1 MTSRTVRGVA
11 LLAALV
17 TFGLQPA
24 SGQESRRERGMGRG
38 APGQPGRRAVR
49 VRPGANSDLVVGDEA
64 VAALR
69 GRVGD
74 RLRGRGGDPAH
85 AERAIAVDPS
95 LAVGPE
101 GHLVFLDAAAPEDV
115 AAIAADAAA
124 TDPAATT
131 APTETVPDP
140 DALAVNGLPL
150 HHSNPGAP
158 WTIYVDVESRSVP
171 VHPNMRL
178 ALGLRQSM
186 LVTSGLTLDADP
198 TTFNTDEQLLV
209 SRIWARV
216 AEDYAPFDVDV
227 TTERPA
233 SFTTDA
239 WGGGRVLWNLV
250 TRSETVIGFPAGSLF
265 GIAATAQ
272 LCGIS
277 TGFQGQPTFTFW
289 GTTSPMN
296 HDLIADTISHE
307 AGHVFGLVHD
317 GVMLG
322 NTFMS
327 YYGGHGS
334 GPTSWG
340 PLMGG
345 PTARNVTQWSAGAYP
360 DASNGNVCG
369 PGFQDD
375 IATIGGAVG
384 FRADDTGETVASAA
398 TLTLPA
404 TGIIGSPTDVDV
416 YALPPA
422 SEVRIDVTPFRAGD
436 LTDGGNL
443 DVAAE
448 IVNAAGLVVASADDV
463 SATAATLVATLPPGQ
478 HYLRIR
484 ASFDPTNFPIYGS
497 AGQYTV
503 TGTFTNL
510 VRLTRLIHPDLDDA
524 IKPGRRL
531 PVRFT
536 LSDAVTQT
544 RVQLWSDASPLA
556 ATVLAQ
562 APCVAQR
569 GLRQRC
575 HLKVPRRLPRADT
588 YWLAIQYQSTDGAWI
603 TADVAPD
610 AGIVNPLPLSRD

>member
-1 MTSRTVRGVA
+1 MTSRTVRGLA
-11 LLAALV
+11 LVVALV
-17 TFGLQPA
+17 TAGLQPA
-24 SGQESRRERGMGRG
+24 TGQESRQERGMGRG
-38 APGQPGRRAVR
+38 TPGQPGRRAVR
-49 VRPGANSDLVVGDEA
+49 VRPGPNSDLRTGDDA
-64 VAALR
+64 LTALR
-69 GRVGD
+69 GRAGE
-74 RLRGRGGDPAH
+74 RLRNRGGDPD
-85 AERAIAVDPS
+85 RAALALEVDPS

-101 GHLVFLDAAAPEDV
+101 GHLVFLDAADPEET
-115 AAIAADAAA
+115 AAA
-124 TDPAATT
+124 AAADPAATT

-140 DALAVNGLPL
+140 DALALNGLPL

-158 WTIYVDVESRSVP
+158 WTVYIDVESRSIP
-171 VHPNMRL
+171 VHQNMRL
-178 ALGLRQSM
+178 ALGLRQGI
-186 LVTSGLTLDADP
+186 VNTSGLTLDADAA
-198 TTFNTDEQLLV
+198 TFTAEEQLLV

-216 AEDYAPFDVDV
+216 AEDFAPFDVDV

-233 SFTTDA
+233 SFATDS

-250 TRSETVIGFPAGSLF
+250 TRSETAVGFPAGSLF

-277 TGFQGQPTFTFW
+277 TSFQGQPTFTFW
-289 GTTSPMN
+289 GTTTPMN

-317 GVMLG
+317 GFMLG

-327 YYGGHGS
+327 YYGGHGT

-345 PTARNVTQWSAGAYP
+345 PTARNVTQWSAGEYP
-360 DASNGNVCG
+360 NASNGNVCG

-375 IATIGGAVG
+375 IANIGRAVG
-384 FRADDTGETVASAA
+384 FRTDDVGDTSATSAA
-398 TLTLPA
+398 LTLPA
-404 TGIIGSPTDVDV
+404 TGVIGSPTDVDV

-422 SEVRIDVTPFRAGD
+422 SEGRIDVTPFRAGD

-448 IVNAAGLVVASADDV
+448 IVNAAGLVVASADEV
-463 SATAATLVATLPPGQ
+463 SATAATLSATLPPGQ
-478 HYLRIR
+478 HFLRIR
-484 ASFDPTNFPIYGS
+484 ASFDPTNYPIYGS
-497 AGQYTV
+497 AGRYTV

-510 VRLTRLIHPDLDDA
+510 VRLTRVSHPDLDDE
-524 IKPGRRL
+524 IKPGRRV
-531 PVRFT
+531 PVRFM
-536 LSDAVTQT
+536 LSETVTQA

-556 ATVLAQ
+556 ATVLAE
-562 APCVAQR
+562 APCAAQR

-575 HLKVPRRLPRADT
+575 QLKVPRRLPRADT
-588 YWLAIQYQSTDGAWI
+588 YWLAIQYQGTDGAWV

-610 AGIVNPLPLSRD
+610 AGIVNPLPLRRD

>member
-1 MTSRTVRGVA
+1 MTSRALRVPA

-17 TFGLQPA
+17 VLSLQPTF
-24 SGQESRRERGMGRG
+24 GQESRRGTGMGRG
-38 APGQPGRRAVR
+38 TPGQPGRQAVR
-49 VRPGANSDLVVGDEA
+49 VRPGPNSDLRTGDDA
-64 VAALR
+64 ITALR
-69 GRVGD
+69 GRTGE
-74 RLRGRGGDPAH
+74 RLRTRGGDPDGA
-85 AERAIAVDPS
+85 ASAVETDPS

-101 GHLVFLDAAAPEDV
+101 GHLVFLDAAAPEE
-115 AAIAADAAA
+115 IATAAAA
-124 TDPAATT
+124 TIDPAATT

-158 WTIYVDVESRSVP
+158 WTVYVDVESRTVP

-178 ALGLRQSM
+178 VLGLRQSFV
-186 LVTSGLTLDADP
+186 VTSGLTLDADA
-198 TTFNTDEQLLV
+198 TTFNAEEQLLV

-216 AEDYAPFDVDV
+216 AEDFAPFDVDV

-233 SFTTDA
+233 SFVTDS

-250 TRSETVIGFPAGSLF
+250 TRSENILGFPNGSLF

-277 TGFQGQPTFTFW
+277 TSFQGQPTFTFW
-289 GTTSPMN
+289 QTTTPMN

-307 AGHVFGLVHD
+307 AGHVLGLVHD
-317 GVMLG
+317 GFMLG

-327 YYGGHGS
+327 YYGGHGT

-340 PLMGG
+340 PIMGG
-345 PTARNVTQWSAGAYP
+345 PTARNVTQWSAGDYP
-360 DASNGNVCG
+360 NASNGNVCG

-375 IATIGGAVG
+375 IANIGRAVG
-384 FRADDTGETVASAA
+384 FRVDDVGDTLA
-398 TLTLPA
+398 TATPLSLPA
-404 TGIIGSPTDVDV
+404 TSIVGAPTDVDV
-416 YALPPA
+416 FALPPA

-448 IVNAAGLVVASADDV
+448 IVNAAGLVVASTDDV
-463 SATAATLVATLPPGQ
+463 GATAATLTATLPSGA
-478 HYLRIR
+478 HYLRLR
-484 ASFDPTNFPIYGS
+484 ASFDPTNYPIYGS

-503 TGTFTNL
+503 TGTFTTRS
-510 VRLTRLIHPDLDDA
+510 RLTRVSLPDESE
-524 IKPGRRL
+524 IEPGRRL

-536 LSDAVTQT
+536 LSDAVTRA

-556 ATVLAQ
+556 ATVLAE

-575 HLKVPRRLPRADT
+575 QLKVPRRLPKADT
-588 YWLAIQYQSTDGAWI
+588 YWLAIQYEAPDGSWI
-603 TADVAPD
+603 TAEVEPGTGLA
-610 AGIVNPLPLSRD
+610 NPIALRRD